1 MWSVW
6 IFSMRRWFSRFG
18 TSSSAN
24 SSRATSPMRAIASTI
39 PVSASTG
46 RLSGCDWSLAVPPPP
61 TPPSSIPP
69 TDNWNADFASDPGSW
84 ENSFDGHWER
94 VEELIEDQG
103 EITYE
108 KIISVFRHLS
118 TMSQLL
124 MMEMNAQPEPAIGPI
139 LDRHFTN
146 QIMERIVDWA
156 IEAPQFLTPTC
167 QVSLIRIYE
176 AMVSESHSQNHCLLV
191 HKPMLLPLIRL
202 LEWCRRSAQKR
213 SFTPSNTDKHF
224 VLLLNQICTKMAEDA
239 TLLHFFFTFGG
250 ECDEQFLVF
259 SLLIPY
265 LYDSGDVGQLARDAL
280 LLVLS
285 VSRRLKYVAAFIAI
299 KSNFCPVVA
308 TGLSGCYSQLP
319 RNIGSILYV
328 GDDWHKINTADI
340 ESYPSLADFHSSLL
354 FCNAVVQVAHEY
366 VVSQIISYIY
376 NGFLLPV
383 VLPSLLQNGQE
394 ELISSTAYYHLCVD
408 TVTEPSLIHALIKLL
423 LVEECERSKKI
434 IDVIV
439 ERISLGNRLS
449 QVSLSLLQTLI
460 DLRCEDVMLD
470 LVFKYLLPCTFI
482 QPNQTPTLKAYNYG
496 LEAANTL
503 LSCIPEC
510 TLKSPVLCSQASLQ
524 SYLYESQ
531 KRVQLT
537 ADACTDTWAWNYDA
551 RNPPPAMFRGS
562 SDEDSST
569 PNYGLLIRQ
578 SSARSSLG
586 SSRNGPN
593 RYFVNRGAH
602 STTDSL
608 TQRSPLPELGRQTD
622 TGQRAPFLFTDPG
635 SPSILE
641 EDDIDELSL
650 PPITPPSIMMTS
662 DYFQFAYDGI
672 SESEAE
678 ASAARSLPPSNNGA
692 SRMER
697 DVKRLEQR
705 KDSSTSGGGGFDTD
719 LEMARSFVLRG
730 WGQVQDLDTFVGL
743 LGHVPSSKTKHSLE
757 ENLALVDSRIQY
769 LNELK
774 AESSDQEPSS
784 IQTPQDA
791 IDDGQQVVIPIGRP
805 IICPENQGVG
815 PFLESLLRALES
827 MIDNTLFVNVHI
839 TAVISALASY
849 TQPLIASYFFD
860 NTLALRPGV
869 KSLIK
874 ILSGLKARIDA
885 YASSV
890 EGFDVLLERGIKF
903 LKLRADRYEKALE
916 NSRFHTPRFTS
927 SPRESLWRNGNALSD
942 RSDPPSGLFRFRP
955 FGGSGRRFDSAD
967 GSHPHA
973 FRYFSHKAMESRD
986 TMLDHARAKQIVFA
1000 AILLSQFCQELAAI
1014 VLQHATVVPRPKS
1027 RPADTR

>member
-1 MWSVW
+1 
-6 IFSMRRWFSRFG
+6 
-18 TSSSAN
+18 
-24 SSRATSPMRAIASTI
+24 
-39 PVSASTG
+39 
-46 RLSGCDWSLAVPPPP
+46 
-61 TPPSSIPP
+61 
-69 TDNWNADFASDPGSW
+69 
-84 ENSFDGHWER
+84 
-94 VEELIEDQG
+94 
-103 EITYE
+103 
-108 KIISVFRHLS
+108 
-118 TMSQLL
+118 